1 MSLAGTRVAD
11 HYTLLRPLGQ
21 GASSRVYLAVGD
33 DGKAYT
39 VKLFAAGLTANA
51 EREARMQVRAPHLAE
66 VVAQGEVA
74 GQPAVVL
81 RFSRGQELFLRYRA
95 RPALIHERQAYLRT
109 LSDVL
114 EALVA
119 MHAGGWLHR
128 DVKADNILVQ
138 PSGEAQLL
146 DYDLSGPLYE
156 IFDAPLRIGTA
167 AFQSPEARLG
177 AALGPQSDLY
187 SVGVLLYWGLCG
199 TLPDSPHPQFSAGP
213 LGALCRR
220 LLDPDLARRPGDAGQ
235 VRSELLKLDLD

>member
-39 VKLFAAGLTANA
+39 VKLFAAGLGAHA
-51 EREARMQVRAPHLAE
+51 EREASMRVRAPHLAE

-81 RFSRGQELFLRYRA
+81 RFSRGQELFSRYRA
-95 RPALIHERQAYLRT
+95 RPAVTHERRAYLRT

-114 EALVA
+114 EALAA

-138 PSGEAQLL
+138 PSGEAHLL

-156 IFDAPLRIGTA
+156 TFDAPLRIGTA

-177 AALGPQSDLY
+177 SALGPQSDLY

-199 TLPDSPHPQFSAGP
+199 ALPDSPQPHFSAGP

-220 LLDPDLARRPGDAGQ
+220 LLNCDPATRPGDAAE
-235 VRSELLKLDLD
+235 VRRELLALGLD

>member
-1 MSLAGTRVAD
+1 MSLAGTRVAE

-21 GASSRVYLAVGD
+21 GASSRAYLAVGD

-39 VKLFAAGLTANA
+39 VKLFAPGLSANA

-66 VVAQGEVA
+66 VIAQGEVA

-81 RFSRGQELFLRYRA
+81 RYSQGSELFRRYAA
-95 RPALIHERQAYLRT
+95 RPALTHERRAYLRT

-114 EALVA
+114 EALAA

-128 DVKADNILVQ
+128 DVKGDNILVQ
-138 PSGEAQLL
+138 SSGEAHLL

-156 IFDAPLRIGTA
+156 QFAAPLRIGTA
-167 AFQSPEARLG
+167 AFQSPEAQRG
-177 AALGPQSDLY
+177 ESLGPQSDLY

-199 TLPDSPHPQFSAGP
+199 ALPDGPHPHFSAGP
-213 LGALCRR
+213 LGALCHR
-220 LLDPDLARRPGDAGQ
+220 LLGPDPATRPGDAAQ
-235 VRSELLKLDLD
+235 VRSELLALGLD

>member
-1 MSLAGTRVAD
+1 
-11 HYTLLRPLGQ
+11 
-21 GASSRVYLAVGD
+21 
-33 DGKAYT
+33 
-39 VKLFAAGLTANA
+39 
-51 EREARMQVRAPHLAE
+51 MQVRAPHLAE
-66 VVAQGEVA
+66 VVAQGE
-74 GQPAVVL
+74 
-81 RFSRGQELFLRYRA
+81 SRGSLPWCCASAGA
-95 RPALIHERQAYLRT
+95 RNCSSLPRPPALIHERQAYLRT

-114 EALVA
+114 EALMA
-119 MHAGGWLHR
+119 MHVGGWLHR

-156 IFDAPLRIGTA
+156 VFDAPLRIGTA

-213 LGALCRR
+213 LGTLCRR